1 MAALYAALTIALG
14 SISYGPVQLRVS
26 EALAVLPIFMPEAVP
41 GLFVGAAIGNMA
53 SPAGI
58 VDVVLGSLATLLA
71 AYGTW
76 RLRARRMLAL
86 TCPVVANALIVPAYL
101 LPLLGADAFPGW
113 FGPGLGAYVAG
124 ALTVGAGEAVAVYV
138 LGGLLLIALERAGLA
153 RRLSSDGD
161 GRHGDG
167 EADGPAAPSRDR
179 RG

>member
-1 MAALYAALTIALG
+1 MSTRTIARAALVAALYAAITVALG
-14 SISYGPVQLRVS
+14 SISYGPIQLRVS
-26 EALAVLPIFMPEAVP
+26 EALVVLPLFMPEAVP

-58 VDVVLGSLATLLA
+58 VDVVLGSLATLLG

-76 RLRARRMLAL
+76 RLRDRRLIALA
-86 TCPVVANALIVPAYL
+86 CPVAANALIVPAYL

-124 ALTVGAGEAVAVYV
+124 VITVGAGEVVAVFV
-138 LGGLLLIALERAGLA
+138 LGGLLLVALERAGLT
-153 RRLSSDGD
+153 RQQ
-161 GRHGDG
+161 
-167 EADGPAAPSRDR
+167 GPKR